1 MKKKKINNKK
11 GFPSNKHLGCC
22 VLNESNLDVFG
33 GTDIFDIWYHPSIK
47 WVIARVYQVK
57 YDGKGSIKHYDH
69 WQSRTAPFIWWQAV
83 LLK

>member
-33 GTDIFDIWYHPSIK
+33 GTDIFDIWYHPSINELQG
-47 WVIARVYQVK
+47 ISR
-57 YDGKGSIKHYDH
+57 KGSIKHYDH
-69 WQSRTAPFIWWQAV
+69 
-83 LLK
+83 